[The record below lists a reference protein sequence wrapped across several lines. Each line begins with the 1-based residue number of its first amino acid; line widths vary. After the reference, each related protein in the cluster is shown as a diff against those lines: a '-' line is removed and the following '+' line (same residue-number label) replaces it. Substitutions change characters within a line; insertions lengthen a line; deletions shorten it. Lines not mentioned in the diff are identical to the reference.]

1 MFKPKYTITLINS
14 KWEVIERNANISLL
28 PRSGEYLFHNKQYY
42 EVINVVHMLNKVQDI
57 FVIIEPLSVNFSLN
71 VGEIKII
78 EK

>member
-1 MFKPKYTITLINS
+1 
-14 KWEVIERNANISLL
+14 
-28 PRSGEYLFHNKQYY
+28 
-42 EVINVVHMLNKVQDI
+42 MLNKVQDI

>member
-1 MFKPKYTITLINS
+1 MFKSKYTITLINS
-14 KWEVIERNANISLL
+14 KWEVIERNVNISIL
-28 PRSGEYLFHNKQYY
+28 PRSNEYLFHNKQYY

-71 VGEIKII
+71 FGEIKII

>member
-1 MFKPKYTITLINS
+1 MFKSKYTITLINS
-14 KWEVIERNANISLL
+14 KWEVIERNVNISIL
-28 PRSGEYLFHNKQYY
+28 PRSNEYLFHNKQYY

-57 FVIIEPLSVNFSLN
+57 FVIIEPLSINFSLN

>member
-1 MFKPKYTITLINS
+1 MFKSKYTITLINS
-14 KWEVIERNANISLL
+14 KWEVIERNVNISIL
-28 PRSGEYLFHNKQYY
+28 PRSNEYLFHNKQYY